1 MLLELDIIGML
12 HGLLGS
18 LFSRLI
24 LAGYTVLPDLQL
36 VKNGAN
42 SKTLQNLIAY
52 AILKC
57 LIGVAGIYYLSWI
70 CRRNYDWLLNRI
82 IM

>member
-1 MLLELDIIGML
+1 MLLELDII

-24 LAGYTVLPDLQL
+24 LASYTVLPDLQL

-42 SKTLQNLIAY
+42 THALLE
-52 AILKC
+52 C

-70 CRRNYDWLLNRI
+70 CGRNYDWLLNRI